1 MQEGDYD
8 EFFPIASNIFLIER
22 NGKKH
27 KDVPLVL
34 EEKLAVV
41 GTKEGAILAKGT
53 ELIPLNPGTFIA
65 LPGGQSVEVRAE
77 ETKDH

>member
-1 MQEGDYD
+1 MT
-8 EFFPIASNIFLIER
+8 PINFIER

-34 EEKLAVV
+34 EEKLAVI

-77 ETKDH
+77 ETKHN